1 MKIAI
6 LPFSKLSLNQLY
18 ELLKLRVDIFVVEQ
32 QCSYAELDNADQ
44 NAIHIM
50 ATETDEIIGY
60 ARISFKGDKIH
71 IGRIVIKQSHRN
83 KGLGKE
89 LMNSAIQYCA
99 EEFPNQPIYLS
110 AQIHLQKYY
119 ESFGFQAIS
128 DVYDWDGIDHLD
140 MILKSD

>member
-18 ELLKLRVDIFVVEQ
+18 ELLKIRVDIFVVEQ

-60 ARISFKGDKIH
+60 ARISFNHNKIH

-128 DVYDWDGIDHLD
+128 DVYDWDGIDHVD